1 MKKIILILL
10 ISFFKFSFSENL
22 VKVKVPL
29 KTTDMYL
36 YKDLEVGKY
45 EGVYA
50 NFLEDISGKIDYS
63 VDDSFYNKESKI
75 EKESSVILRTF
86 EKKNDKENFYIETPI
101 IYTVTVLTKKNSFV
115 KNMEDL
121 KNLNVG
127 YIKGSQGL
135 EEIKTR
141 FKNLNFVENIVKNRE
156 KGLESLEKG
165 EIDALIIKDW
175 LNYYDE
181 KNVTRIIEKIN
192 YKEFIAVNKSRKDI
206 YDKLKNKMDLL
217 KNEEIDKIFTE
228 ERIKYYKYLLK
239 DMPNYLII
247 KEKFA
252 VIKVNLFKDKYM
264 IPFYYLYKKEYRG
277 ITIKIIKE
285 IEKILEIPIVFT
297 SEKGELKSI
306 VSRNKEDLDKY
317 TFTKPYYGAKIAVAN
332 RSRDGFF
339 ENISDLDNKKV
350 IVKSNSAIKEY
361 IEERI
366 KEPQIIEVETYQEGL
381 DFLLSK
387 KGDFLV
393 GYFGSINGVISNNFI
408 EDKIKIAGIINDS
421 LDISLGVKKGEE
433 ELGQIFKLIFESFN
447 VDKTIYDDSLTKN
460 ILVAKNYKLMAKVGI
475 PILIFII
482 ILIIV
487 LINSEKNRKKSE
499 ELSYMLVKVL
509 EMANKLRDEDTGEH
523 TKRLGLYSEILAIS
537 VGKFSKKEI
546 KDIKKYATVH
556 DIGKIT
562 IPFNILNKPGKLTD
576 KEFEVVKEHVNS
588 GFEIVKNLK
597 LGKLA
602 ENIVR
607 FHHEKW
613 NGKGY
618 PLSLEG
624 ESIPLEA
631 VIVGISDMYDTL
643 RQEKAYKKSLTH
655 EEAFK
660 IIKLEANKSFSSEI
674 VECFIKNHELFEKIY
689 EENRESVD
697 LASEVY
703 SAIK

>member
-50 NFLEDISGKIDYS
+50 NFLEDISDKIDYS

-75 EKESSVILRTF
+75 GKESSIILRTF
-86 EKKNDKENFYIETPI
+86 EKKNDKENLYIETPI

-141 FKNLNFVENIVKNRE
+141 FKNLEFIENIVKNRE
-156 KGLESLEKG
+156 KGLEYLEKG

-217 KNEEIDKIFTE
+217 KNEEIDKIFTK
-228 ERIKYYKYLLK
+228 ERIKYYKYILK

-247 KEKFA
+247 KEKFD

-317 TFTKPYYGAKIAVAN
+317 IFTKPYYGAKIAVAN
-332 RSRDGFF
+332 KSRDGFF

-366 KEPQIIEVETYQEGL
+366 KNPKIIEVETYQEGL

-421 LDISLGVKKGEE
+421 LDISLGVTKGEE
-433 ELGQIFKLIFESFN
+433 ELGQILKLIFESFN

-576 KEFEVVKEHVNS
+576 KEFEMVKEHVNS

-618 PLSLEG
+618 PLGLEG

-643 RQEKAYKKSLTH
+643 RQEKVYKKSLTH
-655 EEAFK
+655 EESLK